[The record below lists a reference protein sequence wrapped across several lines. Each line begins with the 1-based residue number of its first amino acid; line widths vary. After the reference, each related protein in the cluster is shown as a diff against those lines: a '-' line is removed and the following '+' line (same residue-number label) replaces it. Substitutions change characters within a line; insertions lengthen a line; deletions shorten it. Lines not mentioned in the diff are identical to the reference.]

1 MDAAT
6 VSLITA
12 IIGLLIK
19 FLPDLEQIGQEIV
32 TLFNS
37 GKTLSESDLA
47 KIQAFTDQLIAS
59 GRAQEAAILNVASQ
73 VAAPAPVPAATQTPA
88 PAANP
93 ITPAQGT
100 SNG

>member
-37 GKTLSESDLA
+37 GKALSESDLV
-47 KIQAFTDQLIAS
+47 KIQTFTDQLITS
-59 GRAQEAAILNVASQ
+59 GRAQEAAILNTASQ
-73 VAAPAPVPAATQTPA
+73 VSTPSATPT
-88 PAANP
+88 
-93 ITPAQGT
+93 QGST
-100 SNG
+100 NG